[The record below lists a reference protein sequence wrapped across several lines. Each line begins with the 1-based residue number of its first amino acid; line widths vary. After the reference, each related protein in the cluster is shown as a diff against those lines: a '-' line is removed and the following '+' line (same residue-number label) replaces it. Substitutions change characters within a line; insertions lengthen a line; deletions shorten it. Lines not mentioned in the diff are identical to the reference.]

1 MCGYNKI
8 IVYEVKRRFSA
19 SATDGVVK
27 QQLYENHSKYSSAS
41 EWYSLVICPRQSP
54 NYSKNSICQVICSE
68 PDVPCKITEN
78 IEVVGWFGKLYP
90 LQEGEQTKIS
100 YDTYPTSRLLRL

>member
-1 MCGYNKI
+1 MIVWQNFIIAWQNFIIVWQNFIFADFSNWQNGIGQI

-41 EWYSLVICPRQSP
+41 E
-54 NYSKNSICQVICSE
+54 
-68 PDVPCKITEN
+68 
-78 IEVVGWFGKLYP
+78 
-90 LQEGEQTKIS
+90 
-100 YDTYPTSRLLRL
+100 